1 VNRKD
6 DAMTRQHPNGD
17 PGTPQPRAVRRSAA
31 RAERERPGGPRL
43 SRPVRLA
50 VFGAIALLVGGAAI
64 GLVVGRLQGPAATDA
79 AALQIRASMGGFNP
93 PALSVKA
100 GQLVKVELSSTDTS
114 AHGDGG
120 GWHQL
125 AIDAL
130 GINWKVGPES
140 STVFEFT
147 APATAG
153 TYSWYCDICCGG
165 KANPS
170 MQGTLTVT
178 A

>member
-1 VNRKD
+1 M
-6 DAMTRQHPNGD
+6 ARQHPNSD
-17 PGTPQPRAVRRSAA
+17 PRAPQARAVRRATA
-31 RAERERPGGPRL
+31 RTEREQAPGRGL
-43 SRPVRLA
+43 SRPLRL
-50 VFGAIALLVGGAAI
+50 VIFGAIALLVGGAAI
-64 GLVVGRLQGPAATDA
+64 GLVVSRLQAPGGTDA
-79 AALQIRASMGGFNP
+79 AAFQVHASMGGFDP
-93 PALSVKA
+93 PTLSVKA
-100 GQLVKVELSSTDTS
+100 GQTVKVELSSMDTS
-114 AHGDGG
+114 MHSDGG

-130 GINWKVGPES
+130 GINWKVGPEGS
-140 STVFEFT
+140 KVFEFT

-170 MQGTLTVT
+170 MQGKLTVT

>member
-1 VNRKD
+1 V
-6 DAMTRQHPNGD
+6 
-17 PGTPQPRAVRRSAA
+17 
-31 RAERERPGGPRL
+31 
-43 SRPVRLA
+43 
-50 VFGAIALLVGGAAI
+50 VFAAIALLVGGGAI
-64 GLVVGRLQGPAATDA
+64 GLVVSRLQGPAATDTA
-79 AALQIRASMGGFNP
+79 AIQVHASMPGFDP
-93 PALSVKA
+93 PALTVKV
-100 GQLVKVELSSTDTS
+100 GQTVKVELSSMDS
-114 AHGDGG
+114 SMHSDGG

-140 STVFEFT
+140 NKVFEFT

-170 MQGTLTVT
+170 MQGKLTVT

>member
-1 VNRKD
+1 MNRKD
-6 DAMTRQHPNGD
+6 IPMTRPHPASD
-17 PGTPQPRAVRRSAA
+17 PGASQPRAVRRAA
-31 RAERERPGGPRL
+31 ERAEREPARAQGL

-50 VFGAIALLVGGAAI
+50 IFGAIALLVGGAAI

-79 AALQIRASMGGFNP
+79 AALQVHASMGGFDP
-93 PALSVKA
+93 PALTVKA
-100 GQLVKVELSSTDTS
+100 GQLVKVELSSMDTS
-114 AHGDGG
+114 MHSDGG

-130 GINWKVGPES
+130 GINWKVGPEA

-147 APATAG
+147 APAAAG
-153 TYSWYCDICCGG
+153 TYSWYCDVCCGG

-170 MQGTLTVT
+170 MQGKLTVT

>member
-1 VNRKD
+1 M
-6 DAMTRQHPNGD
+6 ARQHPSGD
-17 PGTPQPRAVRRSAA
+17 PRAPQPRAVRRATA
-31 RAERERPGGPRL
+31 RAERERVPGPRL
-43 SRPVRLA
+43 SRPVRLV
-50 VFGAIALLVGGAAI
+50 VFAAIALLVGSAAI
-64 GLVVGRLQGPAATDA
+64 GLVWSRLQAPGGTDA
-79 AALQIRASMGGFNP
+79 AAFQVHASMGGFDP
-93 PALSVKA
+93 PALTVKA
-100 GQLVKVELSSTDTS
+100 GQVVKVELSSMDTS
-114 AHGDGG
+114 MHSDGG

-140 STVFEFT
+140 SKVFEFT
-147 APATAG
+147 APAAAG

-170 MQGTLTVT
+170 MQGKLTVT

>member
-1 VNRKD
+1 
-6 DAMTRQHPNGD
+6 MTRPRPTSD
-17 PGTPQPRAVRRSAA
+17 PGTPQPRAARRAA
-31 RAERERPGGPRL
+31 SRAERERPADPRL
-43 SRPVRLA
+43 SRPVRMA
-50 VFGAIALLVGGAAI
+50 IFGVIALLVGGAAI
-64 GLVVGRLQGPAATDA
+64 GLVVTRLEGPAATDA
-79 AALQIRASMGGFNP
+79 AALQVHASMGGFDP
-93 PALSVKA
+93 PALTVKA

-114 AHGDGG
+114 MHSDGG

-140 STVFEFT
+140 STVFEFK

-153 TYSWYCDICCGG
+153 VYAWYCDICCGG

-170 MQGTLTVT
+170 MQGKLTVT